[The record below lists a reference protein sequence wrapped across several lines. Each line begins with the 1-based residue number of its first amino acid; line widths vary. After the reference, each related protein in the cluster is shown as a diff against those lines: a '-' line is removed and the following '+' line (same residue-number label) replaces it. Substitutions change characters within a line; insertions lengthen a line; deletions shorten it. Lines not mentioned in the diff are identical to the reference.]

1 MRLTLLTNKNTL
13 WLLFLVT
20 LIITLSFTVVMQVWG
35 FMLIDEM
42 FNVEQIS
49 EHIAALSDKQKQ
61 VHIWTTATLDV
72 LYPLAYGSLFA
83 GIALKAF
90 GRAGIY
96 LALPSLLCIPV
107 DLSEGYTQVMLLSGN
122 DGFMGLKTIVTPI
135 KFVLFFTG
143 VVIAVVGVFRL
154 YRAR

>member
-61 VHIWTTATLDV
+61 VHIL
-72 LYPLAYGSLFA
+72 SL
-83 GIALKAF
+83 IH
-90 GRAGIY
+90 I
-96 LALPSLLCIPV
+96 
-107 DLSEGYTQVMLLSGN
+107 
-122 DGFMGLKTIVTPI
+122 
-135 KFVLFFTG
+135 
-143 VVIAVVGVFRL
+143 
-154 YRAR
+154 